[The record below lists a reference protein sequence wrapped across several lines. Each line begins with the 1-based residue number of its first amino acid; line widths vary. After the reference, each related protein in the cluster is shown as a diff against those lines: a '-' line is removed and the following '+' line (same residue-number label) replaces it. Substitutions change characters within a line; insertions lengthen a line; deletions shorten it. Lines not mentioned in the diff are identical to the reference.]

1 MACRLAAS
9 VPAPGIESSRRAIR
23 RVAFLLDAFDI
34 GLHRAV
40 AEQDAGENPYQS
52 SIPLNRI
59 RLALL
64 HDGANLDG
72 QIQVPPV
79 PLVEV
84 HHEQECAAGDDE

>member
-1 MACRLAAS
+1 MVRSWQILTLWVRAAHL
-9 VPAPGIESSRRAIR
+9 SRSA
-23 RVAFLLDAFDI
+23 L
-34 GLHRAV
+34 
-40 AEQDAGENPYQS
+40 
-52 SIPLNRI
+52 IPLNHI